1 MDQGLGRRG
10 GGGFGGFYNMGNM
23 SEGILSEGRGKIENH
38 QILNIINLFNLKMGP
53 CRISGL
59 FRGILK
65 IKFIVPTFLVYL
77 SPCMVR

>member
-1 MDQGLGRRG
+1 
-10 GGGFGGFYNMGNM
+10 MGNM

-65 IKFIVPTFLVYL
+65 IKFIVPTFLVLFL
-77 SPCMVR
+77 SLVTYMHNIYALI